1 VTRDATI
8 ALFFG
13 TRPQVIKASVLWEA
27 LARVAP
33 VLAIDTGQHYD
44 YQLHQVHYD
53 QLGVR
58 PPNAHLGA
66 GSASHAR
73 QTAAMAAAAEDWLL
87 AHAPRFVVVIG
98 DTNST
103 VACALAAAKLG
114 IPVAHVEAGLRL
126 NGGGGGA
133 LIPEEVNRRRVDA
146 IATVLFAPSR
156 RAEEIL
162 RRERPDAAVHFVGD
176 VAYDVLQRALPRLPS
191 VAAVPA
197 YDRGWGSEF
206 VFVTLHRAEL
216 VDDAEKLAGVM
227 RALAESPLPGVFPVH
242 PRTARALERPGNVPI
257 GRLRRCEPL
266 GYLESIALLRHAA
279 AAVTDS
285 GGVQREAYWL
295 GVPCLTVR
303 DESEWV
309 ETLESGANR
318 LVAPAAAREL
328 PGAIR
333 SAVAG
338 RGRAGNRGGWD
349 PVAYGDG
356 GAAERIATILAACLS
371 SSPSK

>member
-1 VTRDATI
+1 MTRDATI

-44 YQLHQVHYD
+44 YQLHKVHYD
-53 QLGVR
+53 QLGVP
-58 PPNAHLGA
+58 PPNAHLGV

-73 QTAAMAAAAEDWLL
+73 QTAAIAAAAEDWLL
-87 AHAPRFVVVIG
+87 AHVPRLVVVIG

-126 NGGGGGA
+126 NGGG
-133 LIPEEVNRRRVDA
+133 
-146 IATVLFAPSR
+146 
-156 RAEEIL
+156 
-162 RRERPDAAVHFVGD
+162 AAVHFVGD

-227 RALAESPLPGVFPVH
+227 RALAESPLPGLFPVH
-242 PRTARALERPGNVPI
+242 PRTARALERLGNVPI

-338 RGRAGNRGGWD
+338 RGRAGHRGGWD

-356 GAAERIATILAACLS
+356 GAAARIATILAACLS
-371 SSPSK
+371 SSSSK